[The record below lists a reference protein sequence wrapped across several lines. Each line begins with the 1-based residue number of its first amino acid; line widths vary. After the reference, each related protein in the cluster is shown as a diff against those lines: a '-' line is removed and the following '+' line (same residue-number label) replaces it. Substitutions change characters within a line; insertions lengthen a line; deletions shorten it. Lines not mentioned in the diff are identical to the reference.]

1 MLHTSIFTNGTYG
14 TCGPNIH
21 LHGYCGVVRSIIDAQ
36 NLIII
41 SMQHMYTKYSLY
53 RESTI
58 LLREGNFFWE
68 TLLALGLNLDIL

>member
-1 MLHTSIFTNGTYG
+1 MLHTSMLTNGTYG

-21 LHGYCGVVRSIIDAQ
+21 LHGYFGVVRSIIYAHK
-36 NLIII
+36 LIMI

-58 LLREGNFFWE
+58 LLHEGNVLCK
-68 TLLALGLNLDIL
+68 TACIGSQP